1 MTHKNVKIVSGLL
14 MLLLGLLLG
23 CAGKSEVL
31 KVDLGQEVS
40 LHIGQTAQIEN
51 ERLAIRFNGIT
62 GDSRCPRGVLC
73 IRAGEVTGDVTVT
86 HNGSSSD
93 ITLTQSGLTEPPA
106 EATYQDY
113 KLIFSVEPYPEAGKQ
128 ISATDYRLILTIEKL
143 PAGINSYSPS
153 P

>member
-31 KVDLGQEVS
+31 KVNLGQEVS

-51 ERLAIRFNGIT
+51 EHLAIRFNGIT

-86 HNGSSSD
+86 HNGSASD

-113 KLIFSVEPYPEAGKQ
+113 KLVFSVEPYPEAGKQ
-128 ISATDYRLILTIEKL
+128 MSPEDYILNLTVEK
-143 PAGINSYSPS
+143 
-153 P
+153 

>member
-1 MTHKNVKIVSGLL
+1 MTHKNVKFVSGLL

-31 KVDLGQEVS
+31 KINLGQEVS
-40 LHIGQTAQIEN
+40 LHIEH
-51 ERLAIRFNGIT
+51 LAIRFNGIT

-86 HNGSSSD
+86 HNGSASD

-113 KLIFSVEPYPEAGKQ
+113 KLVFSVEPYPEAGKQ
-128 ISATDYRLILTIEKL
+128 MSPEDYILNLTVEK
-143 PAGINSYSPS
+143 
-153 P
+153 